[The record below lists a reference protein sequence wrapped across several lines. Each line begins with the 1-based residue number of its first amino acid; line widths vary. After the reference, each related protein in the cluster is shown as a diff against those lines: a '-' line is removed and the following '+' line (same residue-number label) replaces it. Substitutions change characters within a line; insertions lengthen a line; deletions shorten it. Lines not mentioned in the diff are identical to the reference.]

1 MVVGF
6 EIGGFGAMK
15 SQKFLR
21 VGLIV
26 VSMATATLLF
36 ANAAGETN
44 NLTTLRPG
52 HPRLVLLAD
61 DLARIRQFIE
71 TDPTARQ
78 YYERVVTQG
87 EALLR
92 QPPVERVLIGP
103 RLLDKS
109 RTVVD
114 RLYTL
119 GLLHRLDGQS
129 KWLNRAVREMLAVAE
144 FKDWNPSHFL
154 DVAEMTHGLAIG
166 YDWLYDALTPEQRRT
181 IEKAIVEK
189 GLREARKAHERNV
202 GWARS
207 PDNWNNVCNGG
218 ITVGALAVADLEPEL
233 ANWLIGRMRDSIPK
247 ALASYAPDGAWR
259 EGPGYWGYATRYT
272 VYLLAALESALGID
286 FGLGASP
293 GLSEAGLHRLHISG
307 PTGLFFNFADCG
319 ESANDDPVLFWL
331 ARQHNLPALAA
342 AQRQFVGERGST
354 RDLIW
359 YDPRGSAKDLQRLP
373 LDAHFKNIHVAV
385 MRSAWQNPE
394 AIYVGFKGGDNKAG
408 HAHLDLGTF
417 VLDAWG
423 ERWAAELGAD
433 DYNMPGYFGGQ
444 RWTYY
449 RLKTEGQNTLTLK
462 GTNQNT
468 RAAAPIIQFTS
479 TKDNALAVADLTQAY
494 EPAGATRVWRGV
506 ALRDGRSRVLVQDE
520 LELSKPADVIWTM
533 HTQATVTTDGSRAT
547 LRKGGKTLEARLLS
561 PANARFSFEQV
572 DLARP
577 QRPAR
582 GMGKL
587 LVRLPA
593 QEGAVRIAILLQPGL
608 ERGREMK
615 LSPLAEWE
623 TSHP

>member
-1 MVVGF
+1 
-6 EIGGFGAMK
+6 MK
-15 SQKFLR
+15 SQIYKRL
-21 VGLIV
+21 GLV
-26 VSMATATLLF
+26 LAGMAMAVLPFTRALAATTNLATL
-36 ANAAGETN
+36 
-44 NLTTLRPG
+44 RSG

-61 DLARIRQFIE
+61 DIARIQQSIE
-71 TDPTARQ
+71 SDSAPRQ
-78 YYERVVTQG
+78 YHQRVIAHG
-87 EALLR
+87 EAILR

-119 GLLHRLDGQS
+119 GLLYRLDGQL
-129 KWLNRAVREMLAVAE
+129 KWRDRAVSEMLAVAG

-154 DVAEMTHGLAIG
+154 DVAEMTHGMAIG
-166 YDWLYDALTPEQRRT
+166 YDWLYDALNPEQRRT
-181 IEKAIVEK
+181 IESAIVEK
-189 GLREARKAHERNV
+189 GLLEAKKAHERNV

-218 ITVGALAVADLEPEL
+218 VTVGALAVADIEPEL
-233 ANWLIGRMRDSIPK
+233 ANWLVGRMRDSVPK

-272 VYLLAALESALGID
+272 VYLLAALESALGTD
-286 FGLGASP
+286 FGLGAAP
-293 GLSEAGLHRLHISG
+293 GLSEAGTHRLHITG

-319 ESANDDPVLFWL
+319 EAANDDPALFWL
-331 ARQHNLPALAA
+331 ARRYNQSVLAA
-342 AQRQFVGERGST
+342 AQRLFVGERGTT
-354 RDLIW
+354 RDLMW
-359 YDPRGSAKDLQRLP
+359 YDARGSLEEIQQLP

-385 MRSAWQNPE
+385 MRSAWLQPE
-394 AIYVGFKGGDNKAG
+394 AIYVGFKGGDNQAG

-417 VLDAWG
+417 VLDALG

-449 RLKTEGQNTLTLK
+449 RLKTEGQNTLTLN
-462 GTNQNT
+462 GANQNT
-468 RAAAPIIQFTS
+468 RAAAPIINFAS
-479 TKDNALAVADLTQAY
+479 SPAKALAVADLTKAY
-494 EPAGATRVWRGV
+494 ESAGATRVWRGV

-520 LELSKPADVIWTM
+520 LDLTKPADVIWTM
-533 HTQATVTTDGSRAT
+533 HTQATVATDGALAT
-547 LRKGGKTLEARLLS
+547 LQKGGKTLEAQLLS
-561 PANARFSFEQV
+561 PANARFSFEAL

-593 QEGAVRIAILLQPGL
+593 QEGMVRIAVLLQPSS
-608 ERGREMK
+608 ERVKE
-615 LSPLAEWE
+615 LTLTPLAGWE